1 MASVAV
7 KGNIL
12 IIDDEK
18 SVRMTF
24 QKLLE
29 KEGYTTHG
37 TESINNAIEI
47 IDKRCIDVIFA
58 DIVLNQTSGLEI
70 LSYLKEQQLAIPVII
85 ITGQP
90 DMNTAAEA
98 VKLGAYDYIIKPLPP
113 FKLLHLARNAVEKKR
128 LNEEWQQIEGLKSDY
143 MHRLEKEVALQTVK
157 IKEGE
162 RRYKTLIEQSLIGVF
177 ILMDLNLRFVN
188 VKFAELF
195 EYSKEQLEDDFNI
208 TKIIRFNN
216 QVTFKEIKEIIR
228 KKSYYFSEVTGVTCN
243 NRELHLELWL
253 SHIIYE
259 EKLATQGIVIDITE
273 RKRLQLKQKEMELDL
288 MNQYK
293 LAIIGQL
300 ATGVAHNLKNPLSNL
315 LGYTEL
321 MHKKHPGIKE
331 IAKIES
337 QIKRM
342 THIVDTIMRKTHRE
356 HAMYTTNVNLNEIVR
371 DEITFL
377 EANLDYKHGVK
388 TTLMLKED
396 LSDIKA
402 IYSDISQS
410 LQNIILNALDA
421 MYLQNEKRLTI
432 TTDEDNIYVYLN
444 VQDTG
449 CGIAR
454 ENIEHIFDPFFTTK
468 PLHSSGNSSEPVGT
482 GLGLASVKQLLTAYN
497 TQFHIESIVNEG
509 TTFMIKFPK

>member
-1 MASVAV
+1 MVAENV

-29 KEGYTTHG
+29 KEGYVTYGAEGIKKAT
-37 TESINNAIEI
+37 EI
-47 IDKRCIDVIFA
+47 IDKNCIDVIFA
-58 DIVLNQTSGLEI
+58 DIILNQHSGMEI
-70 LSYLKEQQLAIPVII
+70 LRYIKNRQLGIPVII

-90 DMNTAAEA
+90 DMDTAAQA

-128 LNEEWQQIEGLKSDY
+128 LNDEWQQIEGLRNGY
-143 MHRLEKEVALQTVK
+143 MHRLEKEVALQTIK

-177 ILMDLNLRFVN
+177 ILNDLNLRFVN
-188 VKFAELF
+188 IKFAQMF
-195 EYSKEQLEDDFNI
+195 EYDKEHLENNFNI
-208 TKIIRFNN
+208 TKIIQFPNE
-216 QVTFKEIKEIIR
+216 VTFKEIKEIIR
-228 KKSYYFSEVTGVTCN
+228 EKSYYFSEVMGITHTN
-243 NRELHLELWL
+243 KERYLELWL

-259 EKLATQGIVIDITE
+259 EKLATQGIVIDISE
-273 RKRLQLKQKEMELDL
+273 RKRLQFKQKELELDL
-288 MNQYK
+288 MNQHK

-300 ATGVAHNLKNPLSNL
+300 AAGIAHNLKNPLSNL
-315 LGYTEL
+315 LGYTQL
-321 MHKKHPGIKE
+321 MYKKHPGIKE
-331 IAKIES
+331 IAKIET

-342 THIVDTIMRKTHRE
+342 AHIVDTIMRKTQRE
-356 HAMYTTNVNLNEIVR
+356 HAIYTTNVNLNEIVH

-377 EANLDYKHGVK
+377 EAKLDYKHGVK
-388 TTLMLKED
+388 TDLNLKKD
-396 LSDIKA
+396 LSEIKA
-402 IYSDISQS
+402 VYSDISQS

-421 MYLQNEKRLTI
+421 MYNQKEKRLII
-432 TTDEDNIYVYLN
+432 TTDEDKAYIYLR

-449 CGIAR
+449 CGIGK
-454 ENIEHIFDPFFTTK
+454 EHIKNIFDPFFTTK
-468 PLHSSGNSSEPVGT
+468 PLHTREDSSEPVGT

-497 TQFHIESIVNEG
+497 AQFEIESEVHKG